1 MAPNKRGGPPSEET
15 LAKLKGK
22 KGQSATASKPKQTP
36 GTGAAAVAVVAAAAE
51 PCDYASGGAIS
62 KEEVEARGA
71 GTDDHGDTYTRNRF
85 AWSEWR
91 VFFTGLMFLTRLPVP
106 PGIDHHPAFLVRSMM
121 WFPLLGA
128 IIGGWGAVFY
138 NAAAALWPPA
148 AGSLLPAAIST
159 FSTVWLTGC
168 FHEDGLADTF
178 DGFGGGWGRSQI
190 LRIMK
195 DSRVGTYALV
205 GTALALQLKTSGL
218 AAIAALPAAAGGGA
232 AGVAAALVAAH
243 AASRWTSMVL
253 IYGCD
258 YIQDDEDAKRGMY
271 NWFAQSTRLLTAP
284 RLALGTLQAVAIPLL
299 ALGPARACVVYAT
312 VAAVTAASG
321 LYGNSVLGGVIGDY
335 LGATIQV
342 AEILIYCALSADW
355 ARVTGSWDAAAP
367 LLLLAGVAAL
377 PVIYC
382 RRIVD
387 WGNC

>member
-22 KGQSATASKPKQTP
+22 KGQSSAPPPASKQKQAP
-36 GTGAAAVAVVAAAAE
+36 ANGEAAAAAE
-51 PCDYASGGAIS
+51 PCDFASGGMIS

-71 GTDDHGDTYTRNRF
+71 GTDDPGDTYSRARF

-128 IIGGWGAVFY
+128 LIGGWGAVFF
-138 NAAAALWPPA
+138 NAAAALWPPAA

-178 DGFGGGWGRSQI
+178 DGFGGGWGRNQI

-218 AAIAALPAAAGGGA
+218 AAIAAAAPEAGGGV

-253 IYGCD
+253 IYVCE
-258 YIQDDEDAKRGMY
+258 YVQDDEDAKRGMY
-271 NWFAQSTRLLTAP
+271 NCPSHLPHHHSTLP
-284 RLALGTLQAVAIPLL
+284 P
-299 ALGPARACVVYAT
+299 
-312 VAAVTAASG
+312 
-321 LYGNSVLGGVIGDY
+321 DW
-335 LGATIQV
+335 V
-342 AEILIYCALSADW
+342 AEILVYCALSADW
-355 ARVTGSWDAAAP
+355 SRVAGSWEGAAP
-367 LLLLAGVAAL
+367 LLLLAAVAAL

-387 WGNC
+387 WGSC